1 MIEIRSFDPG
11 RDAEAVAAA
20 LVDSSIHHAGL
31 EPERY
36 GILDPLAVAE
46 DYRAGRQHPTG
57 VPPGERTTLVGE
69 LDGLVAGVID
79 VRIAYPGGSH
89 RRLRYG

>member
-1 MIEIRSFDPG
+1 MG
-11 RDAEAVAAA
+11 
-20 LVDSSIHHAGL
+20 SSIPSRSPRITGPAGSIR
-31 EPERY
+31 P
-36 GILDPLAVAE
+36 
-46 DYRAGRQHPTG
+46 G

-89 RRLRYG
+89 RRLRHGYVPEHADAGRFYRDRMGYRPAGEIVLKEL